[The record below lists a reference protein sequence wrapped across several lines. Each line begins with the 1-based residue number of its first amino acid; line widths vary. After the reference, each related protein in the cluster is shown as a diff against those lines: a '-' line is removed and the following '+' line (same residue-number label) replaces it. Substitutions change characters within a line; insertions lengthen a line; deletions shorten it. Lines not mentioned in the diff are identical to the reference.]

1 MEHIYA
7 VLFFILY
14 HVLNMIGEKSA
25 KDLSMQAYEG
35 MWLANLVF
43 VPIAIFLIYK
53 AKNDAKLFDF
63 SNLSILLNRFRKN
76 NQLQ

>member
-1 MEHIYA
+1 
-7 VLFFILY
+7 
-14 HVLNMIGEKSA
+14 
-25 KDLSMQAYEG
+25 

-53 AKNDAKLFDF
+53 AKNDSKLFDF